1 MQQLAELL
9 QYGDREIRN
18 LMCLDSSI
26 LPMPFSQGDVLNWRA
41 NLGSCVNNVPKSG
54 SRAYEL
60 VTSCNTDNLFGTE

>member
-26 LPMPFSQGDVLNWRA
+26 LPMLCSQGDVLNWRPK
-41 NLGSCVNNVPKSG
+41 LGSCVKNVPESG
-54 SRAYEL
+54 AEPMSL
-60 VTSCNTDNLFGTE
+60 